1 MAISTGDGA
10 VGPVGAVAV
19 GAGATLPEPVSGLL
33 LEKAKLAAS
42 TKPIKL
48 TPATP
53 TNKPIIKVSRGD
65 APIKILGLL
74 APGAGEVET
83 DSVSS
88 PRGVNGLSII
98 NKK

>member
-1 MAISTGDGA
+1 MPILTGDGA
-10 VGPVGAVAV
+10 EGAVGAVAV
-19 GAGATLPEPVSGLL
+19 GGGATLPEPVSGLL
-33 LEKAKLAAS
+33 PENAKLAAT

-48 TPATP
+48 TPATQ
-53 TNKPIIKVSRGD
+53 TNKPIIKVSPGA
-65 APIKILGLL
+65 APIKILVLL